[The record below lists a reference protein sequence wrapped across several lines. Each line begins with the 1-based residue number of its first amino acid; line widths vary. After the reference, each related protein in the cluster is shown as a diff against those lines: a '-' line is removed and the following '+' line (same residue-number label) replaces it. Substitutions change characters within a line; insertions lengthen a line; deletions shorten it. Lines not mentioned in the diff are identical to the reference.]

1 MAKSQ
6 IKHLAIIMDG
16 NRRWAKKRGLPVGL
30 GHAEGVKALDR
41 TAQACKKLGIHHVTV
56 FAFSTENWKRN
67 KTEVNAML
75 TLLGKTIREY
85 ADKMDREQVQLK
97 VIGRVKDFPK
107 NLQSIIDK
115 SVNRLKHHRRDVL
128 TIALSY
134 GGRDELARAAQKASR
149 ANGRI
154 DEKSLAAHL
163 DTAGLPDLDMIIR
176 TGGQMRLSNFLPWQ
190 SVYSELYFTDTL
202 WPDFG
207 GRELSKAV
215 REYAKRKRNFGK

>member
-6 IKHLAIIMDG
+6 INHLAIIMDG
-16 NRRWAKKRGLPVGL
+16 NRRWAKKRGLPVHL

-41 TAQACKKLGIHHVTV
+41 TAKACKHLGIHQVTV

-75 TLLGKTIREY
+75 KLLEKTIREY
-85 ADKMDREQVQLK
+85 TDQMDKEQVRLK

-107 NLQSIIDK
+107 SLQSAIDQ
-115 SVNRLKHHRRDVL
+115 SVNKLKHYQKDVL

-134 GGRDELARAAQKASR
+134 GGRDELVRAASKASK
-149 ANGRI
+149 AGRI
-154 DEKSLAAHL
+154 DERSLAANL
-163 DTAGLPDLDMIIR
+163 DTAGLSDPDLIIR

-190 SVYSELYFTDTL
+190 GVYSELYFTNTL

-207 GRELSKAV
+207 EKELSRALS
-215 REYAKRKRNFGK
+215 EYAKRKRNFGR